1 MDVLKEVLSLD
12 QDKFDQLKETSR
24 DKTNETD
31 DPFEN
36 YLKDCKFKAP
46 SNKDQSPFAK
56 LKSLQETHSNNE
68 AAINI
73 IIPQLIDYLTE
84 FTNRLSN
91 YTQDLDFIKKKS
103 NELQSLLEYNSTKLA
118 HISPMVNDLMIPP
131 ELIDD
136 IIKGKIN
143 ESWQDN
149 ITFIADKEEI
159 YNKYRSNN
167 LDQDNKDAE
176 NSAMLAPKDFDKLCQ
191 LLDILKNV
199 ILERSKRLIISKIKT
214 LRSHNPVP
222 SQRIQNKLL
231 KVQKIFPFIRDNNLS
246 LALEL
251 RQAYCYTM
259 KWYYREYFSRYIRSL
274 TILQFQQID
283 SQFALGNGLSTTSVG
298 GFNNSP
304 SLFFSNYLTTSASN
318 AFYNKLPVTDEKID
332 KYFQIKKRLNILTQE
347 DNTVMVS
354 QIAENNT
361 TKNYIEIGFK
371 NLNLAILDNCTV
383 EYHFLKDF
391 FAMNG
396 DNFEEINGLLEQIF
410 QPTFDEATTYTQQ
423 LIQYNYDIFGVL
435 ISIRVAN
442 QLQFESER
450 RGIPSMFDSFLNG
463 QLIQLWPR
471 FQQLVDFQCESLR
484 KAAITTNVANY
495 AGNSSTSN
503 SSPLTSPHELTVQ
516 FGKFLSSFLTLA
528 ITHKQSIDERS
539 EPLYNSIIRL
549 RNDFE
554 TVMTKCSKK
563 TKSPE
568 RFLATNYM
576 YLYNNLQQLHLHLN
590 INDSDAQNYN
600 FDSAENVG
608 TKVANDDDND
618 SSVPLIIRETENHYK
633 TLVEAFTRN

>member
-1 MDVLKEVLSLD
+1 MEVLKEVLSLD
-12 QDKFDQLKETSR
+12 QAQFDQLAPTPQIEA
-24 DKTNETD
+24 DKGD
-31 DPFEN
+31 DPFES
-36 YLKDCKFKAP
+36 YLKDCKFRAP
-46 SNKDQSPFAK
+46 SNQDQSPLIK
-56 LKSLQETHSNNE
+56 LKALQETHANDE
-68 AAINI
+68 TAINVI
-73 IIPQLIDYLTE
+73 VPQLIDYLTQ
-84 FTNRLSN
+84 FTERLSN
-91 YTQDLDFIKKKS
+91 YTQDLDFIKRKS
-103 NELQSLLEYNSTKLA
+103 SELQSLLEYNSTKLA
-118 HISPMVNDLMIPP
+118 NISPMVNDLMIPP
-131 ELIDD
+131 ELIHD

-149 ITFIADKEEI
+149 ITFIADKEQI
-159 YNKYRSNN
+159 YDKYRRSD
-167 LDQDNKDAE
+167 LHKDYKDAK
-176 NSAMLAPKDFDKLCQ
+176 NTTVIAPKDFERLCQ

-214 LRSHNPVP
+214 LRSHHPVP
-222 SQRIQNKLL
+222 SQRLQTQLL
-231 KVQKIFPFIRDNNLS
+231 KVQRIFPFIRDNNLS

-259 KWYYREYFSRYIRSL
+259 KWYYKEYFSRYIRSL

-283 SQFALGNGLSTTSVG
+283 SQFALGNGLSTTPVG
-298 GFNNSP
+298 GFSNSS
-304 SLFFSNYLTTSASN
+304 SLFFSSYLTTSASN
-318 AFYNKLPVTDEKID
+318 AFYNKVPVTDEEID
-332 KYFQIKKRLNILTQE
+332 KYFQIKRRLNILTQE

-361 TKNYIEIGFK
+361 SRNYIEIGFK

-391 FAMNG
+391 FAMS
-396 DNFEEINGLLEQIF
+396 DENFDEINGLLEQIF
-410 QPTFDEATTYTQQ
+410 QPTFDEATEYTQH

-471 FQQLVDFQCESLR
+471 FQQMVDFQCESLR
-484 KAAITTNVANY
+484 KAAITTNVAKY
-495 AGNSSTSN
+495 GSSGPAN
-503 SSPLTSPHELTVQ
+503 NDPLTSPHELAVQ
-516 FGKFLSSFLTLA
+516 FGKFLISFLTLA
-528 ITHKQSIDERS
+528 ITHKQVIDERS

-568 RFLATNYM
+568 RFLTTNYM

-590 INDSDAQNYN
+590 ISDSDAQNYN
-600 FDSAENVG
+600 FDSAESVNA
-608 TKVANDDDND
+608 KANDDDENN
-618 SSVPLIIRETENHYK
+618 SGVPLIIRETENHFK

>member
-1 MDVLKEVLSLD
+1 MEVLRDVLSLD
-12 QDKFDQLKETSR
+12 QAKIDELKATTQDEAE
-24 DKTNETD
+24 NNNL
-31 DPFEN
+31 FEN

-46 SNKDQSPFAK
+46 SNQDQSPLTK

-68 AAINI
+68 VAINVV
-73 IIPQLIDYLTE
+73 IPQLVDYLTQ
-84 FTNRLSN
+84 FTDRLSN
-91 YTQDLDFIKKKS
+91 YTQDLDFIKRKS

-118 HISPMVNDLMIPP
+118 NISPMVNDLMIPP
-131 ELIDD
+131 ELIND
-136 IIKGKIN
+136 IVKGKIN

-149 ITFIADKEEI
+149 IAFITDKEQI
-159 YNKYRSNN
+159 YDKYRHT
-167 LDQDNKDAE
+167 DNIEHQEDT
-176 NSAMLAPKDFDKLCQ
+176 NRSTTIAPKDFDKLCQ

-199 ILERSKRLIISKIKT
+199 ILERSKRLIISKIKS
-214 LRSHNPVP
+214 LRNHHPIP
-222 SQRIQNKLL
+222 SQRLQTQLL
-231 KVQKIFPFIRDNNLS
+231 KVQKIFPFIRDNILS

-259 KWYYREYFSRYIRSL
+259 KWYYKEYFSRYIRSL
-274 TILQFQQID
+274 TILQFQQIG

-298 GFNNSP
+298 GFSNSS
-304 SLFFSNYLTTSASN
+304 SLFFSNYLTTSATN
-318 AFYNKLPVTDEKID
+318 AFYNKASVTDEEINR
-332 KYFQIKKRLNILTQE
+332 YFQIKKRLTVLTQE

-383 EYHFLKDF
+383 EYLFLKEF
-391 FAMNG
+391 FAIND
-396 DNFEEINGLLEQIF
+396 DNSEEINGLLEQIF
-410 QPTFDEATTYTQQ
+410 QPTFDEATEYTQQ

-450 RGIPSMFDSFLNG
+450 RDIPSMFDSFLNG

-484 KAAITTNVANY
+484 KVAITTNVAKY
-495 AGNSSTSN
+495 GSSNATN
-503 SSPLTSPHELTVQ
+503 NDPLTSPHELAVQ
-516 FGKFLSSFLTLA
+516 FGKFLVSFLTLA
-528 ITHKQSIDERS
+528 ITHKLAIDERS

-568 RFLATNYM
+568 RFLTTNYM
-576 YLYNNLQQLHLHLN
+576 YLYNNLQQLHLQLN
-590 INDSDAQNYN
+590 MTDSNTQNYDFN
-600 FDSAENVG
+600 STENVNTDAIDENEG
-608 TKVANDDDND
+608 N
-618 SSVPLIIRETENHYK
+618 SGVPLIIRETENHFK
-633 TLVEAFTRN
+633 TLVEAFTRS

>member
-1 MDVLKEVLSLD
+1 MDVLRDVLSLN
-12 QDKFDQLKETSR
+12 QTNFDQLAAT
-24 DKTNETD
+24 TQNEVD
-31 DPFEN
+31 NNDLFES
-36 YLKDCKFKAP
+36 YLKDCKFKP
-46 SNKDQSPFAK
+46 SSNQDQSPLMR
-56 LKSLQETHSNNE
+56 LKTLQEMHSNNE
-68 AAINI
+68 TAISVV
-73 IIPQLIDYLTE
+73 IPQLIDYLTQ
-84 FTNRLSN
+84 FTDRLSN
-91 YTQDLDFIKKKS
+91 YTQDLDFIKRKS

-118 HISPMVNDLMIPP
+118 NISPMVNDLMIPP
-131 ELIDD
+131 ELIND

-149 ITFIADKEEI
+149 ITFIADKEQI
-159 YNKYRSNN
+159 YDKYRHNNHHQSNN
-167 LDQDNKDAE
+167 KTGK
-176 NSAMLAPKDFDKLCQ
+176 SAVIAPKDFDNLCQ
-191 LLDILKNV
+191 LLDVLKNV

-214 LRSHNPVP
+214 LRSSHPVP
-222 SQRIQNKLL
+222 SQRLQTQLL

-259 KWYYREYFSRYIRSL
+259 KWYYKEYFSRYIRSL
-274 TILQFQQID
+274 TILPFQQID

-298 GFNNSP
+298 GFSNSS
-304 SLFFSNYLTTSASN
+304 SLFFSSYLTTSATN
-318 AFYNKLPVTDEKID
+318 AFYNKAPVTDEEID

-361 TKNYIEIGFK
+361 AKNYIEIGFK

-383 EYHFLKDF
+383 EYRFLRDF
-391 FAMNG
+391 FAVN
-396 DNFEEINGLLEQIF
+396 DESSEEINGLLEQIF
-410 QPTFDEATTYTQQ
+410 QPTFDEATAYTQQ
-423 LIQYNYDIFGVL
+423 LIQYNYDIFGIL

-484 KAAITTNVANY
+484 KVAITTNTAKY
-495 AGNSSTSN
+495 SGSSATN
-503 SSPLTSPHELTVQ
+503 GSPLTSPHELAVQ
-516 FGKFLSSFLTLA
+516 FGKFLISFLTLA
-528 ITHKQSIDERS
+528 ITHKLVIDERS

-568 RFLATNYM
+568 RFLTTNYM
-576 YLYNNLQQLHLHLN
+576 YLYNILQQLHLHLN
-590 INDSDAQNYN
+590 ISDSDAQNYN
-600 FDSAENVG
+600 PDSTEG
-608 TKVANDDDND
+608 ANTETTDDDEND
-618 SSVPLIIRETENHYK
+618 SGIPLIIRETENHFK

>member
-1 MDVLKEVLSLD
+1 M
-12 QDKFDQLKETSR
+12 
-24 DKTNETD
+24 
-31 DPFEN
+31 
-36 YLKDCKFKAP
+36 
-46 SNKDQSPFAK
+46 
-56 LKSLQETHSNNE
+56 
-68 AAINI
+68 
-73 IIPQLIDYLTE
+73 IDYLTE

-283 SQFALGNGLSTTSVG
+283 SQFA
-298 GFNNSP
+298 
-304 SLFFSNYLTTSASN
+304 
-318 AFYNKLPVTDEKID
+318 
-332 KYFQIKKRLNILTQE
+332 
-347 DNTVMVS
+347 
-354 QIAENNT
+354 
-361 TKNYIEIGFK
+361 IG
-371 NLNLAILDNCTV
+371 
-383 EYHFLKDF
+383 
-391 FAMNG
+391 
-396 DNFEEINGLLEQIF
+396 
-410 QPTFDEATTYTQQ
+410 
-423 LIQYNYDIFGVL
+423 
-435 ISIRVAN
+435 
-442 QLQFESER
+442 
-450 RGIPSMFDSFLNG
+450 
-463 QLIQLWPR
+463 
-471 FQQLVDFQCESLR
+471 
-484 KAAITTNVANY
+484 
-495 AGNSSTSN
+495 
-503 SSPLTSPHELTVQ
+503 
-516 FGKFLSSFLTLA
+516 
-528 ITHKQSIDERS
+528 
-539 EPLYNSIIRL
+539 
-549 RNDFE
+549 
-554 TVMTKCSKK
+554 
-563 TKSPE
+563 
-568 RFLATNYM
+568 
-576 YLYNNLQQLHLHLN
+576 
-590 INDSDAQNYN
+590 
-600 FDSAENVG
+600 
-608 TKVANDDDND
+608 
-618 SSVPLIIRETENHYK
+618 
-633 TLVEAFTRN
+633 